1 LPIDSKNPNCPKCKC
16 ESVEKLVSRFLGIV
30 KGSENRTLD
39 CIVGASAEK
48 RWQQYEQR
56 RLKRKQNVTTK
67 NVKIK

>member
-1 LPIDSKNPNCPKCKC
+1 
-16 ESVEKLVSRFLGIV
+16 
-30 KGSENRTLD
+30 
-39 CIVGASAEK
+39 VGASAEK